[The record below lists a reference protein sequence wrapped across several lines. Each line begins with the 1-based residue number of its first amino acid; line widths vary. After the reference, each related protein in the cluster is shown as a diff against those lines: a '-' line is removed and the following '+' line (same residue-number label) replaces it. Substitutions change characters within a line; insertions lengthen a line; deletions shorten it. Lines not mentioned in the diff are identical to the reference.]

1 MLPRVL
7 GDTQGETGL
16 LRSDGH
22 LGASWSNGGEFGGQQ
37 KYDGLERHPP
47 QGLLS
52 PRPRGLPAHQPNG
65 LTTLT
70 LPSLQDTGWGGGHL
84 LESLEEVPV
93 KGPLP
98 PL

>member
-1 MLPRVL
+1 M
-7 GDTQGETGL
+7 DTWGPAGL
-16 LRSDGH
+16 TVGNL
-22 LGASWSNGGEFGGQQ
+22 GGQR
-37 KYDGLERHPP
+37 KYDGLERHSP

-52 PRPRGLPAHQPNG
+52 PRPRDLPAHQPNG

-70 LPSLQDTGWGGGHL
+70 LPFLQDTGRRGGGAYL